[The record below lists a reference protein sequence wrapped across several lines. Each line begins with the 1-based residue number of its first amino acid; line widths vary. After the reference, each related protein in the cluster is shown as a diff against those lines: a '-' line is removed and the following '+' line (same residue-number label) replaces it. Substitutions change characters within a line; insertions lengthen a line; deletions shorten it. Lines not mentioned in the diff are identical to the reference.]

1 MFNLINENIQS
12 YCEEHTSDEC
22 EVLYELYRETNL
34 KVVRPRMLS
43 CKSQGVFLQMISR
56 LVQPR
61 HILELGTYTAY
72 STICLAKG
80 LAEDG
85 LIYTIEYEAERENII
100 RKYIKK
106 AGIENKVKLF
116 IANAIDLI
124 PTLKETWDL
133 IFIDADKINYL
144 NYYKM
149 LLPSLSNKG
158 IMLVDNVLWSGK
170 VIEEVKH
177 NDKDTKA
184 ILQFNSFVQQDDRVK
199 NMILPFRDG
208 IMMIE
213 KKIKFLDDVDKSEA
227 EIGCN

>member
-1 MFNLINENIQS
+1 MFTLIDRDIQL
-12 YCEEHTSDEC
+12 YCEAHTTEES

-43 CKSQGVFLQMISR
+43 CKSQGTFLQMISR

-61 HILELGTYTAY
+61 RILELGTYTGY
-72 STICLAKG
+72 STIA
-80 LAEDG
+80 LAEGLTDDG
-85 LIYTIEYEAERENII
+85 LIYTVENEPEREDMI
-100 RKYIKK
+100 RKYIQK

-116 IANAIDLI
+116 IADALDVL
-124 PTLKETWDL
+124 PTLHETWDL

-149 LLPSLSNKG
+149 LIPHLSQNG
-158 IMLVDNVLWSGK
+158 ILLADNVLWSGK
-170 VIEEVKH
+170 VIEDVKD

-184 ILQFNSFVQQDDRVK
+184 ILQFNSFVQQDNRVK

-208 IMMIE
+208 MMMVQKNNKIT
-213 KKIKFLDDVDKSEA
+213 KK
-227 EIGCN
+227 